1 MEHDEIVA
9 LLSLEETDEL
19 FRAAYQVK
27 CRHIGKFE
35 ITLQYRLFAAGRS
48 VFAASGTVLAAV
60 RLLAAGR
67 ALFATFGLLAATCF
81 LGATG

>member
-1 MEHDEIVA
+1 MNCIIERALRKPGALGHDGIVV

-35 ITLQYRLFAAGRS
+35 ITLQR
-48 VFAASGTVLAAV
+48 
-60 RLLAAGR
+60 
-67 ALFATFGLLAATCF
+67 
-81 LGATG
+81 